1 MVNKQRNSLRA
12 NQVRHLNGAKFG
24 SALDQFRAKTAM
36 AGVCSRFAFATA
48 TTIEELKNCSKNE
61 NTAKSTDFW
70 LSVWKKWCLEKKIT
84 DEIENYEPAELNT
97 LLEHFYAEVK
107 NKQGEDYEPESLKV
121 MMASLDRHL
130 KNKGYTLSIVRD
142 REFSSSKQVLE
153 GKAKQLRLAGRGK
166 RPNKARQVSEEEEE
180 ILWKSGKLG
189 GNNPESLIQTMW

>member
-1 MVNKQRNSLRA
+1 M
-12 NQVRHLNGAKFG
+12 
-24 SALDQFRAKTAM
+24 
-36 AGVCSRFAFATA
+36 
-48 TTIEELKNCSKNE
+48 EELRNCSKNE
-61 NTAKSTDFW
+61 NTVKSNDFW

-153 GKAKQLRLAGRGK
+153 GKAKQLRLAGRCK
-166 RPNKARQVSEEEEE
+166 RPSKAREVSEEEEE
-180 ILWKSGKLG
+180 ILWKSGKLIIR
-189 GNNPESLIQTMW
+189 GNNPESLIQTM